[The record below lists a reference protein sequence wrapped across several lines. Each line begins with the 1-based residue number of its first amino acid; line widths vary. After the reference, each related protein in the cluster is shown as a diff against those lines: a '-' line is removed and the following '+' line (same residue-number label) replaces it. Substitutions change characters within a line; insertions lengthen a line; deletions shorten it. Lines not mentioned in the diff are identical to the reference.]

1 MTEGAHV
8 VAVASGLPG
17 DAVSTPP
24 GPARGVWRRLRAD
37 RFAMGCLAIVAG
49 YLLVILASAAGW
61 IASDWSREV
70 AVSSAPPSWWSPV
83 APGRSVVPQA
93 VPAPGG
99 PTVDLRDIDPLAP
112 RYEDWR
118 ARSAEL
124 ARDEPQR
131 AATLPLGADKW
142 GRDVLAKAIKGA
154 EVSVLV
160 GLGAALL
167 ATAIGTGLG
176 ALAGYFGGWID
187 DTLEWLYNV
196 FTAVPNVLLIL
207 AFAAVLRPGVAN
219 IVLVLGLTGWTGVYR
234 LIRAE
239 YMKQRVRDYV
249 RAARSFGVGSG
260 RLILRHILPNAA
272 PVALVQLS
280 QLVVGFIKA
289 EVILSFLGFGVPV
302 DAVSWGT
309 MLAEA
314 QSELIVGQW
323 WQLAGASVS
332 MAVLVGAFAL
342 FTDALRDALDPRL
355 SRPDRPARGGAT
367 SEARTSKNGDD

>member
-1 MTEGAHV
+1 MTEGLRA
-8 VAVASGLPG
+8 AAALSGALGDPVAS
-17 DAVSTPP
+17 SS

-37 RFAMGCLAIVAG
+37 RLAMGCLAIVAG
-49 YLLVILASAAGW
+49 YLLVILASATGW
-61 IASDWSREV
+61 IAADWSREV
-70 AVSSAPPSWWSPV
+70 AVSFAPPSWWATE
-83 APGRSVVPQA
+83 APEPSSAPQS
-93 VPAPGG
+93 VPAGGG

-112 RYEDWR
+112 RYEAWR
-118 ARSAEL
+118 ARSTEL
-124 ARDEPQR
+124 ARDEPVR

-167 ATAIGTGLG
+167 ATAIGTALG
-176 ALAGYFGGWID
+176 ALAGYLGGWVD
-187 DTLEWLYNV
+187 DGLEWLYNV

-239 YMKQRVRDYV
+239 YLKQRVRDYV
-249 RAARSFGVGSG
+249 RAARAFGAGSG

-323 WQLAGASVS
+323 WQLAAASVS

-355 SRPDRPARGGAT
+355 SRPGRPGRAGAT
-367 SEARTSKNGDD
+367 SEA